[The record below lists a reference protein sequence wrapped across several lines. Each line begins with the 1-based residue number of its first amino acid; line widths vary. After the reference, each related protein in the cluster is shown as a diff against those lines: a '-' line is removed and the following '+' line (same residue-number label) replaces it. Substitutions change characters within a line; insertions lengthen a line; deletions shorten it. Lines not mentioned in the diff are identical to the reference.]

1 MVTSFADTEDE
12 CNRVEVGSNTNWGRK
27 DKGLFPGSMQK
38 LFEINQ
44 DMVFDFMTNP
54 WFEKI

>member
-12 CNRVEVGSNTNWGRK
+12 CNRVEVGSKTSWGRQ

-38 LFEINQ
+38 LFEFNQ